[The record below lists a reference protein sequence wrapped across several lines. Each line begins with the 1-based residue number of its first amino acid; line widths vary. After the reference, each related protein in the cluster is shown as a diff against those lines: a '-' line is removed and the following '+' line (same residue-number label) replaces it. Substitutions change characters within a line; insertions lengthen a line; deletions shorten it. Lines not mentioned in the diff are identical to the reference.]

1 MITTVLFDMDGLLL
15 DTELYWGE
23 SMLKIAAKHGIPIT
37 REHFK
42 ATTGLRIFEVT
53 EYWQR
58 NFPWQGASS
67 EQVANEVLDD
77 ITAVSIAKGNIMPGV
92 INLLQQLR
100 AAHYKIGLASSSPMR
115 MIQPLIQHFELSAY
129 FDAVCSA
136 DAVEYGKPHPA
147 VFLYAANQLQAQ
159 QHECLVLE
167 DSLNGVIAAKAARMK
182 VIAVP
187 DAHQLHNPAFSI
199 ADLVL
204 PSLVHLDDAQFKAI
218 TGHSF

>member
-115 MIQPLIQHFELSAY
+115 MIQPLIQHFELSPY

-167 DSLNGVIAAKAARMK
+167 DSV
-182 VIAVP
+182 
-187 DAHQLHNPAFSI
+187 
-199 ADLVL
+199 LVN
-204 PSLVHLDDAQFKAI
+204 AI
-218 TGHSF
+218 TSSPNNSTKKLLLTGLGLKFFNASKSFKKYPRNGKEHLTKYNTPVKYG